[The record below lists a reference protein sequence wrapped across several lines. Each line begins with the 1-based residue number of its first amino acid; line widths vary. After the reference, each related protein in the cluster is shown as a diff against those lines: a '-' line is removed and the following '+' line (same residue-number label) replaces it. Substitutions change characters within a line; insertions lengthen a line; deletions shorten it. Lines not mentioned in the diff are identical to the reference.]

1 MTKDQNQLVTKIHIP
16 SELGYEK
23 VVMSA
28 VAVIAQKMGF
38 PKAKIEDL
46 KTAVS
51 EACVNA
57 IEHGN
62 SLDVQA
68 PVLVVCTFDKTS
80 IYVDV
85 IDHGHKPLPKEL
97 PDRSTRTDFRGM
109 GLFLMQMLMDKI
121 ELISQPGRNEV
132 KLTCLKN
139 PGLVPCV

>member
-1 MTKDQNQLVTKIHIP
+1 VTNDQNQLVTKIHIP

-28 VAVIAQKMGF
+28 IAVIAQKMGF
-38 PKAKIEDL
+38 PEEKIEDL

-51 EACVNA
+51 EACANA

-62 SLDVQA
+62 SLNVQDW
-68 PVLVVCTFDKTS
+68 VVVICTFDPTS
-80 IYVDV
+80 IHIDV
-85 IDHGHKPLPKEL
+85 IDQGHKPLPKDL

-139 PGLVPCV
+139 PGLVPCI

>member
-1 MTKDQNQLVTKIHIP
+1 MIKDQNQLVAKFHIP

-23 VVMSA
+23 VVMNA

-38 PKAKIEDL
+38 SKEKVEDL

-51 EACVNA
+51 EACANA

-68 PVLVVCTFDKTS
+68 EVLVICTFDKSS
-80 IYVDV
+80 IHIDV
-85 IDHGHKPLPKEL
+85 IDQGHKPLPKEL
-97 PDRSTRTDFRGM
+97 PDRSARTDFRGM
-109 GLFLMQMLMDKI
+109 GLFLIQMLMDKM
-121 ELISQPGRNEV
+121 ELISYPGRNEV

-139 PGLVPCV
+139 PELVPCI